1 MRSEVDPTAAPA
13 PYTDVRKIILQ
24 GDSGMEFHGYSVDEF
39 KEIMLFMRDLNTNPD
54 AMMST
59 FSRGRP

>member
-1 MRSEVDPTAAPA
+1 MRSEVDPMAAPA
-13 PYTDVRKIILQ
+13 PYIDVRKIILN
-24 GDSGMEFHGYSVDEF
+24 GDSMEFHGYSVDEF

-59 FSRGRP
+59 FPRGRP